1 VLIVSI
7 LRNLTEAANL
17 EQAMQSETR
26 EVFDVV
32 ELIENYV
39 DGYSISNPEQKF
51 DVVIHSRP
59 LQVEAAPDYIAQVL
73 DKLVDNAIDFAAP
86 DTAIVFKVQRIDR
99 FVQIDVINQGSRL
112 PEGMSERIFEPLV
125 SLGRK
130 DAQKSRLGMGLYV
143 VKLIASFH
151 GGDVIARNLSSSD
164 GVIFSFSLPIH
175 NPEPYGY

>member
-1 VLIVSI
+1 L
-7 LRNLTEAANL
+7 
-17 EQAMQSETR
+17 
-26 EVFDVV
+26 V

-39 DGYSISNPEQKF
+39 DGYSISNPQQKF
-51 DVVIHSRP
+51 DVIVNAKP
-59 LQVEAAPDYIAQVL
+59 LIIEAAADYIAQVL

-86 DTAIVFKVQRIDR
+86 DTAIVFKVQKLDR
-99 FVQIDVINQGSRL
+99 FAQIDVINRGSRL

-151 GGDVIARNLSSSD
+151 GGDVIARNLSGAD
-164 GVIFSFSLPIH
+164 GVIFSLSLPLH
-175 NPEPYGY
+175 SPEPYDS